1 MALAEG
7 LDITHIFETR
17 RNEDRVSGAPLLKE
31 LTGARVLNGPR
42 VEGTVAYAET
52 AREGDEFEIGQLMI
66 RVLETPGHTD
76 DHLAFVLHDTAYPD
90 GPVCVFNCD
99 ALLVVNFGRTA
110 FYPNRQREVSGLI
123 FVSLQKGNRKS
134 GR

>member
-1 MALAEG
+1 MARAEG
-7 LDITHIFETR
+7 LEITHIFETR
-17 RNEDRVSGAPLLKE
+17 RNEDLVSGAPLLKE
-31 LTGARVLNGPR
+31 LTGARVLHGPR

-90 GPVCVFNCD
+90 GPVD
-99 ALLVVNFGRTA
+99 
-110 FYPNRQREVSGLI
+110 RESTRLT
-123 FVSLQKGNRKS
+123 SS
-134 GR
+134 H